1 MKKYKKYDIA
11 LKVSLV
17 EEYLNRIKTEKCT
30 KADFAFEKGISDS
43 TFNDWV
49 VKYLKDKDRF
59 INSENDDNEEVITT
73 ISSTSTCTLPTF
85 IELTKQVKEK
95 EIEQK
100 PSTIKLSYKDISLE
114 FNNQELER
122 VMEIIRRW

>member
-1 MKKYKKYDIA
+1 MCISFREKEDTHMKKYKKYDIA

-59 INSENDDNEEVITT
+59 INGENDDNEEVITT
-73 ISSTSTCTLPTF
+73 ISSTSTLPTF

-100 PSTIKLSYKDISLE
+100 PSNVIKLSD
-114 FNNQELER
+114 
-122 VMEIIRRW
+122 